1 MFKARNIMIIFA
13 LNYLLILLVCC
24 ILEIIFISNHAQ
36 DAQLLMRTAADM
48 ALEQVQATDDF
59 FVTGGGYLLNNE
71 DGYKLTVNTGTQFEA
86 VNLFPAFTGISN
98 NKDNVGQMY
107 KKLYGGDKMSNFI
120 KASKSP
126 TSVGSDVSPVYG
138 DVLSLS
144 FVGGAIQELEAA
156 TVTVNGNEFSINP
169 TTSTLYTNWY
179 SIPKLYQMGISDV
192 LNYESEADSDIKKLG
207 IPLGSG
213 DDMTYLKNM
222 YELNSSEKLAY
233 MEASSEP
240 IRYYLTPISLGVTY
254 INEELLQALFINNL
268 DLLMRCKYM
277 QNDEY
282 DLTAKQYGAGVLKG
296 EFYPELVDTESL
308 EEFNPINNGLF
319 TLLRGKE
326 ISGTGE
332 NAKLYQGTVKPKVE
346 YVVLNMYENSP
357 TNNEM
362 LRQILG
368 PRFSKNTEYFDNN
381 EHSVDFRGKTITGQ
395 LLKDID
401 ADSIKNLKEIV
412 GIDIDDNNSVAAKLL
427 IRKPIVIAK
436 VTFYADFIIPYSTVS
451 LREMRGREVDGSIS
465 GRLLFDAFSQSTTDG
480 YTALDTNYVELRNI
494 TKAADGS
501 AGRTDWEK
509 IYTDEY
515 YDGVSNTNG
524 NYSRLNGNY
533 HSDALCYTTYFA
545 ITP

>member
-144 FVGGAIQELEAA
+144 FVGGAIEELQGV
-156 TVTVNGNEFSINP
+156 TVTVNGDEFSINP
-169 TTSTLYTNWY
+169 TTSTLHTNWY
-179 SIPKLYQMGISDV
+179 YIPKLYQMGISDV
-192 LNYESEADSDIKKLG
+192 LNYESEADSSIKELHMPWG
-207 IPLGSG
+207 EG
-213 DDMTYLKNM
+213 DDIAYLKNM
-222 YELNSSEKLAY
+222 YELNVSEKLAY
-233 MEASSEP
+233 IEGSSEP
-240 IRYYLTPISLGVTY
+240 ISYYLTPISLGVTY

-346 YVVLNMYENSP
+346 YIVLDMYEDNA

-368 PRFSKNTEYFDNN
+368 PRFSKNTEYFDNPS
-381 EHSVDFRGKTITGQ
+381 HTQQFSGKTITGK
-395 LLKDID
+395 LLKDMD
-401 ADSIKNLKEIV
+401 VDSIQMLKDITGTDAEI
-412 GIDIDDNNSVAAKLL
+412 LEH
-427 IRKPIVIAK
+427 KPIVIAK

-465 GRLLFDAFSQSTTDG
+465 GRLLFDAFSQSTTNG
-480 YTALDTNYVELRNI
+480 YSALDTNYVELRNI

-501 AGRTDWEK
+501 AGRSDWDK

>member
-71 DGYKLTVNTGTQFEA
+71 DGYKLTVNTGSKFES

-107 KKLYGGDKMSNFI
+107 NKLYGGDKMLNFI
-120 KASKSP
+120 KASQSP
-126 TSVGSDVSPVYG
+126 SSVGPDVSPVYG

-156 TVTVNGNEFSINP
+156 TVTVNGTEFTVNP

-179 SIPKLYQMGISDV
+179 YIPKLYQMGISDV
-192 LNYESEADSDIKKLG
+192 LNYGSYADSHIKELHT
-207 IPLGSG
+207 PLGMG
-213 DDMTYLKNM
+213 DDITYLKNM
-222 YELNSSEKLAY
+222 YELNISEKQAY
-233 MEASSEP
+233 MEGSSDP
-240 IRYYLTPISLGVTY
+240 ISYYLTPISLGVTY
-254 INEELLQALFINNL
+254 INEDLLQALFMNNL

-277 QNDEY
+277 QNDDY
-282 DLTAKQYGAGVLKG
+282 DLTSRKYGAGVLKG

-319 TLLRGKE
+319 TLLRGKA

-346 YVVLNMYENSP
+346 YIVLDMYKDS
-357 TNNEM
+357 TKNNEM
-362 LRQILG
+362 LRQIFG
-368 PRFSKNTEYFDNN
+368 PRFSNNTEYFDNP
-381 EHSVDFRGKTITGQ
+381 SYAQAFRGKTITGQ
-395 LLKDID
+395 LLQDID
-401 ADSIKNLKEIV
+401 ADSIQMLK
-412 GIDIDDNNSVAAKLL
+412 DITGTDAAVLEH
-427 IRKPIVIAK
+427 KPIVVAK

-451 LREMRGREVDGSIS
+451 LREMRGREVDGSIG

-480 YTALDTNYVELRNI
+480 YSALDTNYVELRNI

-501 AGRTDWEK
+501 AGRSDWDK

-524 NYSRLNGNY
+524 FYSRLNGNY